1 MKANQTSQ
9 LTIHYSQFIINP
21 PLCAFAPLREPS
33 NDEKPG
39 FFLSKH
45 WLEIGQKPGFW
56 GTA

>member
-1 MKANQTSQ
+1 MKANQTSHF
-9 LTIHYSQFIINP
+9 TILKRCKRHSQFII
-21 PLCAFAPLREPS
+21 
-33 NDEKPG
+33 EKPG

>member
-1 MKANQTSQ
+1 MNYEVVLGNKATSQ
-9 LTIHYSQFIINP
+9 FSIHYSQFII
-21 PLCAFAPLREPS
+21 
-33 NDEKPG
+33 EKPG